1 MNTAAVLLPLGALA
15 NLLWLRIVRRDG
27 IAVGLRRYVTLVA
40 PEALTAFAAAVAVL
54 WLEHL
59 LFG

>member
-1 MNTAAVLLPLGALA
+1 MYFLTARPIWLLCLLVLLLTALA
-15 NLLWLRIVRRDG
+15 MSGPFV
-27 IAVGLRRYVTLVA
+27 VRRYVTLVA